1 MAKTEAAKTKAANTK
16 TAKVKASVPSVVRK
30 MLGKRPIIGG
40 EDAATYDQ
48 LLQLIIAEHSPQSL
62 HQWLLI
68 KDIADAAWELLRLS
82 GMKAGVVNA
91 AMPEALATL
100 KVYGLTID
108 EGTVALLRPYLW
120 AAVEGSAQAHVR
132 LKKLLGDHDLSL
144 DELAAAAFERTIGSQ
159 AQIDRM
165 TTSTANRR
173 DAAYAELARLRAIML
188 HEQRAVENAS
198 EVLQIAAQSPAPL
211 SNGVGQPS
219 DAGRAI
225 R

>member
-1 MAKTEAAKTKAANTK
+1 MAKTKAANTK
-16 TAKVKASVPSVVRK
+16 TAKIKASMPSVVRK

-62 HQWLLI
+62 HQWLLV

-82 GMKAGVVNA
+82 GMKAGLVNA
-91 AMPEALATL
+91 AMPDALATIEAH
-100 KVYGLTID
+100 VIG
-108 EGTVALLRPYLW
+108 EGTLALLRLYLW
-120 AAVEGSAQAHVR
+120 DAVEGSAQAHVR
-132 LKKLLGDHDLSL
+132 LRKLLREQDLSL

-188 HEQRAVENAS
+188 HEQRAVEAGR
-198 EVLQIAAQSPAPL
+198 EVLQITAQSPAPP
-211 SNGVGQPS
+211 NGVGQPS

>member
-1 MAKTEAAKTKAANTK
+1 MAKTKAANTK
-16 TAKVKASVPSVVRK
+16 TAKIKASMPSVVRK

-48 LLQLIIAEHSPQSL
+48 LLQLIIEEHSPQSL
-62 HQWLLI
+62 HQWLLV

-82 GMKAGVVNA
+82 GMKADVVNA

-100 KVYGLTID
+100 KAYGLMID
-108 EGTVALLRPYLW
+108 EVTVALLRPYLW
-120 AAVEGSAQAHVR
+120 DAVEGSAQAHVR
-132 LKKLLGDHDLSL
+132 LRKLLREQDLSL

-188 HEQRAVENAS
+188 HEQRAVEAGR
-198 EVLQIAAQSPAPL
+198 EVLQITAQSPAPP
-211 SNGVGQPS
+211 NGVGQPS
-219 DAGRAI
+219 DAGCANR
-225 R
+225 